1 MFLSFWTDFTFWSLA
16 APVNFP
22 VSTPTPPRPPKCTL
36 VLNNVSSHWIPFY
49 LLFCLAALYHMIWVQ
64 INHNEI
70 SNWTL
75 RVFTS
80 YTWQLRIVC
89 CFKSHEC
96 FRPPWLVTFRQ
107 KNQQSRMWTNWMQ
120 KKKKKSVRIC
130 AAVPPV
136 FSFPAH
142 SSHFTTQVC
151 LVTLERRYLILA
163 RLLVSS
169 EGHNPSIFL
178 LIYDIPS
185 HLFSLLVIMTCSW
198 LSKVCSRL

>member
-120 KKKKKSVRIC
+120 KKKKNQYGFV
-130 AAVPPV
+130 
-136 FSFPAH
+136 
-142 SSHFTTQVC
+142 QQ
-151 LVTLERRYLILA
+151 YLLC
-163 RLLVSS
+163 S
-169 EGHNPSIFL
+169 PFL
-178 LIYDIPS
+178 LTHLISQLRFVLWLWRGATSYLPGFWFPLRVIIP
-185 HLFSLLVIMTCSW
+185 LYFFWFMTY
-198 LSKVCSRL
+198 LHTFFPF

>member
-120 KKKKKSVRIC
+120 KKKKISTDLCSSTSCVLLSCSLI
-130 AAVPPV
+130 
-136 FSFPAH
+136 SFHNSGLSCDFGEALPHTCPA
-142 SSHFTTQVC
+142 S
-151 LVTLERRYLILA
+151 
-163 RLLVSS
+163 
-169 EGHNPSIFL
+169 GFL
-178 LIYDIPS
+178 WGS
-185 HLFSLLVIMTCSW
+185 
-198 LSKVCSRL
+198 